1 MAGGM
6 NKEDG
11 ALERGAGL
19 VAAARGEL
27 DQELGALRGKL
38 ASIGSQWQGGGSAA
52 FQNTMV
58 RWDESAKK
66 ITSALDEFET
76 NLRGSEQTYNATD
89 EAQQS
94 TFTNFDSRLG

>member
-1 MAGGM
+1 MASGM

-38 ASIGSQWQGGGSAA
+38 AGIGAQWQGGGSAA
-52 FQNTMV
+52 FQGTMT
-58 RWDESAKK
+58 RWDESARK
-66 ITSALDEFET
+66 ITSALDEFEA

-89 EAQQS
+89 EAQQA
-94 TFTNFDSRLG
+94 TFTNFDSRIG